1 MDLKYIIHPQTNKK
15 IDLFSNDGLTILN
28 QYITIFKFGGD
39 GNFKLGYRTSRRHDK
54 LYKIDKTLGRFHN
67 ITEKKKGKKGKGKV
81 YRNCKYLNKGGAGE
95 IYLYTYR
102 GKKYIIK
109 RLFKAGKR
117 YSDNVTNINKYIL
130 SHYH

>member
-1 MDLKYIIHPQTNKK
+1 MDFNYIIHPKTNKK

-67 ITEKKKGKKGKGKV
+67 ITEKKGKKGIFTSIKKFISITIEK
-81 YRNCKYLNKGGAGE
+81 NQSSKKCKWSKTPKSKNNNNSNGNK
-95 IYLYTYR
+95 
-102 GKKYIIK
+102 K
-109 RLFKAGKR
+109 
-117 YSDNVTNINKYIL
+117 
-130 SHYH
+130 

>member
-67 ITEKKKGKKGKGKV
+67 ITEKRKGKKGKGKRIDMEFESA
-81 YRNCKYLNKGGAGE
+81 YYQFKLN
-95 IYLYTYR
+95 IRDTQ
-102 GKKYIIK
+102 GKDGYPT
-109 RLFKAGKR
+109 RMMCDFKSVK
-117 YSDNVTNINKYIL
+117 
-130 SHYH
+130 

>member
-15 IDLFSNDGLTILN
+15 IDLFSIDGLTILN

-67 ITEKKKGKKGKGKV
+67 ITEKRKGKKGKV
-81 YRNCKYLNKGGAGE
+81 YRNCKYLNNLICFLKLLVFLGLAMSFTLPFLTF
-95 IYLYTYR
+95 YLR
-102 GKKYIIK
+102 FH
-109 RLFKAGKR
+109 LFIR
-117 YSDNVTNINKYIL
+117 
-130 SHYH
+130 